1 MYRLL
6 LTLLLG
12 LVLLIAVSAAA
23 QTQPDVV
30 IVFDRKMCTIA
41 VRGTTDSGDVS
52 FRLDDVSVDGRR
64 ITAGPN
70 LLIEGDSLRLGT
82 AGVNLSSL
90 SVADAQQAEGKYT
103 IRLTDAS
110 AAAQSRRGRVPADR
124 FSSFSTLEIPAADFV
139 RGSVFAVGGEIVVR
153 GEVNGYVVVLFGDVY
168 LTETAAC
175 HRDVY
180 AIGGRLQRHNKAR
193 VYGALQSTD
202 SWKRS
207 DIFRRRKRLYG
218 HRPVDWMQHFSYNRV
233 DGVTLEAGVSFHSEE
248 NAMPRFFG
256 QVGYGMSSEQWK
268 YRLGFDQRI
277 FDYNQLSYGGSVHRQ
292 TKTDDEWTAGRDE
305 NTAYALLFKQDWR
318 DYYQGEG
325 AELFIQQEINARH
338 ELRLTYTVEELDSLP
353 VNPRLWSL
361 LGPRA
366 FRSNFSSLD
375 EVERPAAVA
384 AYSRDGAELNLSYR
398 YRSNLYQEEGKVS
411 GWWLQAQYQHSS
423 SAIASEFKYDRCRF
437 EVRRYQLLN
446 DYLSFNGR
454 AVYGQVNGEAPPHRR
469 FYLGGIRTLRGHPI
483 KEYDGSRL
491 ALVDLEYIVNP
502 VRTILDFVVLFDLG
516 TVGHESDFLSKSRW
530 RGDFGLGVII
540 GEDVRI
546 ELTRPFNG
554 DASDLQPSVLIG
566 RSF

>member
-1 MYRLL
+1 MFRRPSYLL
-6 LTLLLG
+6 SLA
-12 LVLLIAVSAAA
+12 LLIAVPAVAR
-23 QTQPDVV
+23 TQPDVV
-30 IVFDRKMCTIA
+30 ITFDRRLCTIA
-41 VRGTTDSGDVS
+41 VMGTTDSGGVS
-52 FRLDDVSVDGRR
+52 FRFDDVRVDGRSV
-64 ITAGPN
+64 TAGPN
-70 LLIEGDSLRLGT
+70 PLINGDSLHVGE
-82 AGVNLSSL
+82 AVVNLRSM
-90 SVADAQQAEGKYT
+90 SVADAQQVEGKYT
-103 IRLTDAS
+103 VHLADAS
-110 AAAQSRRGRVPADR
+110 AAAQSRRARAPADR
-124 FSSFSTLEIPAADFV
+124 FGSFSALEIPASDFV
-139 RGSVFAVGGEIVVR
+139 RGSVLAVGGEIIVR
-153 GEVNGYVVVLFGDVY
+153 GEVNGYVVALFGDVN

-180 AIGGRLQRHNKAR
+180 AIGGSLQRHNKAR

-218 HRPVDWMQHFSYNRV
+218 HRPVDWMQHLSYNRV
-233 DGVTLEAGVSFHSEE
+233 DGVTLEAGISFHSEE

-256 QVGYGMSSEQWK
+256 EVGYGMSSEQWK

-277 FDYNQLSYGGSVHRQ
+277 FDYHQLSYGGSVHRQ
-292 TKTDDEWTAGRDE
+292 TKTDDDWTCGRDE
-305 NTAYALLFKQDWR
+305 NTAYALLFRQDWR

-338 ELRLTYTVEELDSLP
+338 ELRLSYTVEELDSLP
-353 VNPRLWSL
+353 AYPRLWSL
-361 LGPRA
+361 LGPQA
-366 FRSNFSSLD
+366 FRSNFSSIGA
-375 EVERPAAVA
+375 EERPTAMA
-384 AYSRDGAELNLSYR
+384 AYSHDGADLNLSYR
-398 YRSNLYQEEGKVS
+398 YRSNLYQDEGRIS

-423 SAIASEFKYDRCRF
+423 SAIASEFKYDRYRI

-469 FYLGGIRTLRGHPI
+469 FYLGGIRTLRGHPT
-483 KEYDGSRL
+483 KAYDGSRL

-516 TVGHESDFLSKSRW
+516 TVGHDSDFLSKGRW
-530 RGDFGLGVII
+530 RGDFGFGVII
-540 GEDVRI
+540 GEDLRI

-554 DASDLQPSVLIG
+554 DASDLHPSVLIG

>member
-1 MYRLL
+1 MFRLL
-6 LTLLLG
+6 TDLLG
-12 LVLLIAVSAAA
+12 LVLLIAVPAVA

-30 IVFDRKMCTIA
+30 ITFDRRSCAIA
-41 VRGTTDSGDVS
+41 VTGATDSSGVS
-52 FRLDDVSVDGRR
+52 FRFDDVRVDGRS
-64 ITAGPN
+64 ITAGSI
-70 LLIEGDSLRLGT
+70 LLIAGDSLFVGNT
-82 AGVNLSSL
+82 AINLLSL
-90 SVADAQQAEGKYT
+90 SVADAQQVEGKYL

-110 AAAQSRRGRVPADR
+110 AAAQSRRGRAPADR
-124 FSSFSTLEIPAADFV
+124 FGSFSTLEIPAADFI
-139 RGSVFAVGGEIVVR
+139 RGSVLAVGGEIIVR
-153 GEVNGYVVVLFGDVY
+153 GEVNGYVVALFGDID

-218 HRPVDWMQHFSYNRV
+218 QRPVDWMQHFSYNRV
-233 DGVTLEAGVSFHSEE
+233 DGVTLEAGISFHSEE

-256 QVGYGMSSEQWK
+256 EVGYGTSSERWK
-268 YRLGFDQRI
+268 YRLGFDQRL

-292 TKTDDEWTAGRDE
+292 TRTDDEWICGRDE
-305 NTAYALLFKQDWR
+305 NTAYSLLFKQDWR

-325 AELFIQQEINARH
+325 AELFIQQEINTRH
-338 ELRLTYTVEELDSLP
+338 ELRLNYTVEELDSLP
-353 VNPRLWSL
+353 AYPRLWSL
-361 LGPRA
+361 LGPSA
-366 FRSNFSSLD
+366 FRSNFSSIAED
-375 EVERPAAVA
+375 ERPSAMA
-384 AYSRDGAELNLSYR
+384 AYRHDGAELNLSYR
-398 YRSNLYQEEGKVS
+398 YRSNLYQDEGRLS

-423 SAIASEFKYDRCRF
+423 SAIASDFKYDRCRI

-446 DYLSFNGR
+446 DYLSLNGR

-516 TVGHESDFLSKSRW
+516 TVGHDSDFLSKSRW

-554 DASDLQPSVLIG
+554 DAGDLQPSVLIG

>member
-1 MYRLL
+1 MFRP
-6 LTLLLG
+6 LTWLLG
-12 LVLLIAVSAAA
+12 LVVLIAVPAVA
-23 QTQPDVV
+23 QPQPDVL
-30 IVFDRKMCTIA
+30 IMFDRRSCTIA
-41 VRGTTDSGDVS
+41 VLGTTDSGDVS
-52 FRLDDVSVDGRR
+52 FRFDAVRVDGRS

-70 LLIEGDSLRLGT
+70 LLITGDSLLVGD
-82 AGVNLSSL
+82 AAINLRSML
-90 SVADAQQAEGKYT
+90 VADAQQAEGNYT
-103 IRLTDAS
+103 IRLSDAS
-110 AAAQSRRGRVPADR
+110 AAAQSRRGRAPADR
-124 FSSFSTLEIPAADFV
+124 FDSFSALEIPATDFV
-139 RGSVFAVGGEIVVR
+139 RGSLLAVGGEIIVR
-153 GEVNGYVVVLFGDVY
+153 GEVNGYVVALFGDVN
-168 LTETAAC
+168 LTETATC

-193 VYGALQSTD
+193 VYGALQSSD

-233 DGVTLEAGVSFHSEE
+233 DGVTLEAGISFHSEE

-256 QVGYGMSSEQWK
+256 EVGYGMSSEQWK

-277 FDYNQLSYGGSVHRQ
+277 FEYNQLSYGGSVHRQ
-292 TKTDDEWTAGRDE
+292 TRTDDEWTCGRDE

-325 AELFIQQEINARH
+325 AELFVQQEINTRH
-338 ELRLTYTVEELDSLP
+338 ELRLSYTIEELDSLP
-353 VNPRLWSL
+353 AYPRLWSL
-361 LGPRA
+361 LGPNA
-366 FRSNFSSLD
+366 FRSNFSSLGED
-375 EVERPAAVA
+375 ERPTAMA
-384 AYSRDGAELNLSYR
+384 AYSHDGAELNLSYR
-398 YRSNLYQEEGKVS
+398 YRSNLYQDEGKIS

-423 SAIASEFKYDRCRF
+423 SAIASEFKYDRCRI

-446 DYLSFNGR
+446 DYLSCNGR

-491 ALVDLEYIVNP
+491 ALVNLEYIVNP
-502 VRTILDFVVLFDLG
+502 VRTVLDFVVLFDLG
-516 TVGHESDFLSKSRW
+516 TVGQDSGFLSKSRW

-540 GEDVRI
+540 GEDVRL

-554 DASDLQPSVLIG
+554 DLSDLQPSVLIG